1 MPESNESPVRARRV
15 SMTVT
20 GYLRGGHPI
29 GGYYD
34 LQTDA
39 NGGLTYSIPEFE
51 VDEASVRDAPPETLS
66 TDDWGGIRAMVAA
79 RYGAEA
85 GARLIA
91 KWMRCAEAM
100 DAERGVR

>member
-1 MPESNESPVRARRV
+1 MPEPTESGVRVRRV

-39 NGGLTYSIPEFE
+39 DGGMQYSIPAFE
-51 VDEASVRDAPPETLS
+51 VDEASVKDAPPETLS
-66 TDDWGGIRAMVAA
+66 TDDWDEIHARVAA

-85 GARLIA
+85 GARLIT

-100 DAERGVR
+100 DAERGVS